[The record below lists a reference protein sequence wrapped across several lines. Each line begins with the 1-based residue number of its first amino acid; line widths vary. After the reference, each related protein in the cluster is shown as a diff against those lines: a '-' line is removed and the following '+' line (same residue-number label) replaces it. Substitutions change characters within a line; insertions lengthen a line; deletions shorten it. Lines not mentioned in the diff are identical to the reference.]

1 MTVPSVAIAYL
12 DGERMR
18 RSLLAAAD
26 WVEIGR
32 EDLNRINVFPVPD
45 GDTGTNFSATLR
57 AVANSVRLLHKPDL
71 PTVTR
76 AMADACVFSARGN
89 SGMLLSQFLL
99 GFHYSIGD
107 KRVASAEEVAK
118 ALRNGAD
125 QLFASLDDPVEGTIL
140 TVCRDTASAAEEVS
154 TDTHNVAELMHRI
167 LESARSSLNRTP
179 ELLEVLKIAGV
190 VDAGAKGF
198 VRLLE
203 GIVRLIDGMP
213 IQLEQSATYSEPA
226 AAARA
231 VVASEQDFQYCT
243 EFLVRS
249 SSLPTATEARHQLR
263 KFGGSL
269 VVLCNED
276 LLKVH
281 IHTDT
286 PDDVFELAE
295 TWGPL
300 EFSKADDMRKQH
312 QALHETDAGMSI
324 VVDSSCDLPD
334 EIIDGLGI
342 IMVPLQV
349 VEGEKTYRDRIDPE
363 TKRIYESMR
372 NGAIFTTSQPTPG
385 SFAEAFSE
393 ASSSSNSVLSLSLSS
408 ALSGTMAS
416 AQAAGRNL
424 GIRDLTFFDSRSVS
438 LGLGLLVLKAAELA
452 REGLDAK
459 SIVAK
464 LERIR
469 ERSGGLFTVDRF
481 DNLLRS
487 GRVSRGKAWIGGLLD
502 IKPILELSNEGRI
515 EPLDRVRGRDAVMAR
530 FLEHLEER
538 LTPVPRQLR
547 VGIAH
552 GDAPEI
558 AKELETEIV
567 ARFAPR
573 EIVTGQVTPAIGVHV
588 GPGCWGVFYQ
598 IEDETE

>member
-300 EFSKADDMRKQH
+300 EFSKADDMREQH
-312 QALHETDAGMSI
+312 QALHKTDARMSI

-469 ERSGGLFTVDRF
+469 ERSGGLFTVDQF

-547 VGIAH
+547 VGIVH

>member
-300 EFSKADDMRKQH
+300 EFSKADDMREQH
-312 QALHETDAGMSI
+312 QALHKTDARMSI

-515 EPLDRVRGRDAVMAR
+515 EPLDKVRGRDAVMAR

-547 VGIAH
+547 VGIVH

>member
-213 IQLEQSATYSEPA
+213 IQLEQSATYSKPA

-300 EFSKADDMRKQH
+300 EFSKADDMREQH

>member
-213 IQLEQSATYSEPA
+213 IQLEQSATYSGPA

-300 EFSKADDMRKQH
+300 EFSKADDMREQH

>member
-213 IQLEQSATYSEPA
+213 IQLEQSATYSGPA

-300 EFSKADDMRKQH
+300 EFSKADDMREQH

-487 GRVSRGKAWIGGLLD
+487 GRVSRGKAWIGSLLD

-515 EPLDRVRGRDAVMAR
+515 EPLDKVRGRDAVMAR

-547 VGIAH
+547 VGIVH

>member
-300 EFSKADDMRKQH
+300 EFSKADDMREQH
-312 QALHETDAGMSI
+312 QALHKTDARMSI

-547 VGIAH
+547 VGIVH

>member
-1 MTVPSVAIAYL
+1 
-12 DGERMR
+12 
-18 RSLLAAAD
+18 
-26 WVEIGR
+26 
-32 EDLNRINVFPVPD
+32 
-45 GDTGTNFSATLR
+45 
-57 AVANSVRLLHKPDL
+57 
-71 PTVTR
+71 
-76 AMADACVFSARGN
+76 
-89 SGMLLSQFLL
+89 
-99 GFHYSIGD
+99 
-107 KRVASAEEVAK
+107 
-118 ALRNGAD
+118 
-125 QLFASLDDPVEGTIL
+125 
-140 TVCRDTASAAEEVS
+140 
-154 TDTHNVAELMHRI
+154 
-167 LESARSSLNRTP
+167 
-179 ELLEVLKIAGV
+179 
-190 VDAGAKGF
+190 
-198 VRLLE
+198 
-203 GIVRLIDGMP
+203 
-213 IQLEQSATYSEPA
+213 
-226 AAARA
+226 
-231 VVASEQDFQYCT
+231 
-243 EFLVRS
+243 
-249 SSLPTATEARHQLR
+249 
-263 KFGGSL
+263 
-269 VVLCNED
+269 
-276 LLKVH
+276 
-281 IHTDT
+281 
-286 PDDVFELAE
+286 
-295 TWGPL
+295 
-300 EFSKADDMRKQH
+300 
-312 QALHETDAGMSI
+312 
-324 VVDSSCDLPD
+324 
-334 EIIDGLGI
+334 
-342 IMVPLQV
+342 MVPLQV

-372 NGAIFTTSQPTPG
+372 SGAIFTTSQPTPG

-552 GDAPEI
+552 GNAPEI

>member
-154 TDTHNVAELMHRI
+154 TDTRNVAELMHRI

-300 EFSKADDMRKQH
+300 EFSKADDMREQH

-469 ERSGGLFTVDRF
+469 ERSGGLFTVDQF

-487 GRVSRGKAWIGGLLD
+487 GRVSRGKAWIGSLLD

-515 EPLDRVRGRDAVMAR
+515 EPLDKVRGRDAVMAR

-547 VGIAH
+547 VGIVH